1 MSQLCRDLQQSDYRK
16 ISNEHLARRMQEIK
30 EGPEAEEMCREEE
43 EFGKRRYE
51 KGLAEG
57 AENQVKMTVLNCLK
71 LNYPLKMIAGI
82 VSRSIE
88 EVESWAIASGMPY
101 KMS

>member
-1 MSQLCRDLQQSDYRK
+1 MSQLCRDLQQSDYKK
-16 ISNEHLARRMQEIK
+16 INNEHLARRMQEIK

-51 KGLAEG
+51 KGVED
-57 AENQVKMTVLNCLK
+57 QVKMTVLNCLK

-101 KMS
+101 KMI